1 MHKKG
6 KIVLVGKAAAGK
18 DYLRTRYENRGFVFG
33 VSYTTRPPRKK
44 ANEQEGVDYYFT
56 DETTFKQMILMN
68 EFVEYQKFNGWY
80 YGITKEEFERCD
92 VMILNAEAVDLLT
105 EEYRDR
111 CFVTYIDIPIEVR
124 RSRIVERNDPDD
136 NFERR
141 IQADEDQFRNFSNF
155 DCRITNH
162 NF

>member
-1 MHKKG
+1 MRERS

-18 DYLRTRYENRGFVFG
+18 DYLRSRYEDKGFKFG

-44 ANEQEGVDYYFT
+44 ANEQEGVDYYFVS
-56 DETTFKQMILMN
+56 EYEFIEMIGQDK
-68 EFVEYQKFNGWY
+68 FVEYQKFNGWF

-92 VMILNAEAVDLLT
+92 IMILNAEAVDLLS
-105 EEYRDR
+105 EEYRSR
-111 CFVTYIDIPIEVR
+111 CFVNYIDISIDVR
-124 RSRIVERNDPDD
+124 RNRIMERNDPDD
-136 NFERR
+136 DFERR

>member
-1 MHKKG
+1 
-6 KIVLVGKAAAGK
+6 
-18 DYLRTRYENRGFVFG
+18 
-33 VSYTTRPPRKK
+33 
-44 ANEQEGVDYYFT
+44 
-56 DETTFKQMILMN
+56 MN

-105 EEYRDR
+105 KEYRDR

-141 IQADEDQFRNFSNF
+141 IQADEDQFRNFSDF

>member
-1 MHKKG
+1 
-6 KIVLVGKAAAGK
+6 
-18 DYLRTRYENRGFVFG
+18 
-33 VSYTTRPPRKK
+33 
-44 ANEQEGVDYYFT
+44 
-56 DETTFKQMILMN
+56 
-68 EFVEYQKFNGWY
+68 VEYQKFNGWY

-92 VMILNAEAVDLLT
+92 IMILNAEAIELLS
-105 EEYRDR
+105 EEYRNR

-124 RSRIVERNDPDD
+124 RSRIIERNDPDD

-141 IQADEDQFRNFSNF
+141 IQADEEQFRNFLDF

>member
-1 MHKKG
+1 
-6 KIVLVGKAAAGK
+6 
-18 DYLRTRYENRGFVFG
+18 
-33 VSYTTRPPRKK
+33 
-44 ANEQEGVDYYFT
+44 
-56 DETTFKQMILMN
+56 MIDN
-68 EFVEYQKFNGWY
+68 DEFVEYQKFNGWY

-92 VMILNAEAVDLLT
+92 VMILNAEAVDLLN
-105 EEYRDR
+105 EEYRSR

>member
-1 MHKKG
+1 
-6 KIVLVGKAAAGK
+6 
-18 DYLRTRYENRGFVFG
+18 
-33 VSYTTRPPRKK
+33 
-44 ANEQEGVDYYFT
+44 
-56 DETTFKQMILMN
+56 MN

-141 IQADEDQFRNFSNF
+141 IQADEDQFRNFSDF

>member
-1 MHKKG
+1 MRERS

-18 DYLRTRYENRGFVFG
+18 DYLRSRYEDKGFKFG

-44 ANEQEGVDYYFT
+44 ANEQEGVDYYFVS
-56 DETTFKQMILMN
+56 EYEFIEMIGQDK
-68 EFVEYQKFNGWY
+68 FVEYQKFNGWF

-92 VMILNAEAVDLLT
+92 IMILNAEAVDLLS
-105 EEYRDR
+105 EEYRSR
-111 CFVTYIDIPIEVR
+111 CFVNYIDISIDVR
-124 RSRIVERNDPDD
+124 RSRIMERNDPDD
-136 NFERR
+136 DFERR

>member
-1 MHKKG
+1 MRERS

-18 DYLRTRYENRGFVFG
+18 DYLRSRYEDKGFKFG

-44 ANEQEGVDYYFT
+44 ANEQEGVDYYFVS
-56 DETTFKQMILMN
+56 EHEFIEMIGQDK
-68 EFVEYQKFNGWY
+68 FVEYQKFNGWF

-92 VMILNAEAVDLLT
+92 IMILNAEAVDLLS
-105 EEYRDR
+105 EEYRSR
-111 CFVTYIDIPIEVR
+111 CFVNYIDISIDVR
-124 RSRIVERNDPDD
+124 RSRIMERNDPDD
-136 NFERR
+136 DFERR